1 MCLEKVQA
9 YLYRGRSFNKYL
21 TTCVCEWGIGVL
33 YLISMDYLVGFLF
46 GYFCKYFISSLKDIA
61 NGNIFQY
68 NYEYIDLDPL
78 TEDDLP

>member
-1 MCLEKVQA
+1 
-9 YLYRGRSFNKYL
+9 
-21 TTCVCEWGIGVL
+21 VL